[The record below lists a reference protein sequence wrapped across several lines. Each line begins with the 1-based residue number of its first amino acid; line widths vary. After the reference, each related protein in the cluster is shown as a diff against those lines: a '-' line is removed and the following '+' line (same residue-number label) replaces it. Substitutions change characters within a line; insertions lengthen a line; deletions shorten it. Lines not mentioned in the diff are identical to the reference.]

1 MALIATLVVGS
12 NNATSSGGPSTP
24 LSTPADRARFLQ
36 LHRSASAI
44 ITGRKS
50 AQVEDYAKTSVPIF
64 VLTHKNEKLSL
75 THSMMEQIT
84 VNENLSEV
92 ARGIES
98 RFEGDVIIESGVEL
112 LQDLIEVGAVD
123 ELALTISPIEG
134 DGDFID
140 LVKLLANF
148 SIEKEVEI
156 EGTRLLECRYHS
168 NSANS

>member
-12 NNATSSGGPSTP
+12 NNATSKGGQSAP
-24 LSTPADRARFLQ
+24 LSTPADRARFLE
-36 LHRSASAI
+36 LHRSAAAI

-50 AQVEDYAKTSVPIF
+50 ALAEDYSKTSIPIF
-64 VLTHKNEKLSL
+64 VFTRQQEKL
-75 THSMMEQIT
+75 TFPHPMMEQT
-84 VNENLSEV
+84 SVNENLHEIT
-92 ARGIES
+92 RGIES
-98 RFEGDVIIESGVEL
+98 RFAGNVIIESGVEL

-148 SIEKEVEI
+148 SIEKEVEVG
-156 EGTRLLECRYHS
+156 GTRLLECRYHS
-168 NSANS
+168 NSANR